1 MKQKWLKKSVLLIG
15 ILILFSVVML
25 VLDHSAKNGRETTE
39 HVPDISDTPVYV
51 ECVPNEPVEVKI
63 TMKEDLTI
71 SGLRVFLVNLS
82 SESRG
87 SLYVSMKDSGQ
98 NVFFEQT
105 LPVNT
110 IVPGEWFTVAGEA
123 ALTNGEI
130 YTVTFLP
137 DGCDPYFMQV
147 QETAAA
153 HMPFTQEVAV
163 NGQTA
168 ETGISMGVNSVTPV
182 ELTFGEI
189 FYYSVPFSVAALIV
203 SVLFVLLGRENI
215 FNLLGKIPAKEFFG
229 RFGND
234 LFLVLIFIF
243 SCMGVYA
250 EAYVKGV
257 YITSD
262 SAGYLREAVNIV
274 NGNGF
279 HYDGLA
285 GYDHWFANWP
295 VIYPVMIAGVMLVT
309 GMNAY
314 LASKIVTMIM
324 VGLIL
329 LVLRF
334 FYKNEAWI
342 YALCLLNFGF
352 VSLTYYTWSEIPFML
367 FLILFVMLFAKIV
380 SGNGDKKGEYIGL
393 GVAGLC
399 CFLTRYF
406 GIYVWIVTGGYI
418 LFYGY
423 MYYKKQE
430 KIYFRKAAGLTVTA
444 MISGI
449 LSMGYLLMNK
459 IMNGKASGVSR
470 TLWWDDYEVLT
481 DNLIQ
486 SLLTEICNVFSIA
499 IPDFMDAYPY
509 NLKVLLLIV
518 IIALL
523 AVFVKKTMKWES
535 VEAVMVAFG
544 VCYYVIF
551 IAIRYVS
558 SMDLFY
564 FRFFEPGSFLICL
577 GLFGALLPFVR
588 KKAGMPYLQTVIAV
602 FMVLSMATMI
612 QNEELD
618 GEQAYYHEL
627 TAQWDSVYEE
637 IPEKSVVIFSDLDFR
652 SSYYRPDV
660 IGGELRPEHTFEQI
674 KEMYAGSDYLCIKKE
689 YVQTMLES
697 GEYELT
703 TVEKLQEALDATE
716 QNISK
721 KLQDNMEYAI
731 INLRFAEK

>member
-1 MKQKWLKKSVLLIG
+1 MKLKWTKKIIILMGLL
-15 ILILFSVVML
+15 LVFSAVML
-25 VLDHSAKNGRETTE
+25 VLNHSAKNGRETTE
-39 HVPDISDTPVYV
+39 RIPDISDTPVYV
-51 ECVPNEPVEVKI
+51 ECVPGEPLEVNI
-63 TMKEDLTI
+63 AMKEDITI
-71 SGLRVFLVNLS
+71 SGLRVFLVNIS
-82 SESRG
+82 AESRG
-87 SLYVSMKDSGQ
+87 SLHVSMKDAAQ
-98 NVFFEQT
+98 NVLFEQT
-105 LPVNT
+105 IPVNT
-110 IVPGEWFTVAGEA
+110 IVPGEWFTISGEA
-123 ALTNGEI
+123 SLVNGEK

-137 DGCDPYFMQV
+137 DGSDPYFMQV
-147 QETAAA
+147 PETAAEDL
-153 HMPFTQEVAV
+153 PFIQEVSV
-163 NGQTA
+163 NSKPA
-168 ETGISMGVNSVTPV
+168 ETGISMGVNVVTPV

-189 FYYSVPFSVAALIV
+189 FYYSVPFSIAALIIA
-203 SVLFVLLGRENI
+203 VLFVLLGKEKI
-215 FNLLGKIPAKEFFG
+215 FAVLGRTGAKEFLG

-243 SCMGVYA
+243 SCMGIYA

-285 GYDHWFANWP
+285 GYDNWFANWP
-295 VIYPVMIAGVMLVT
+295 IIYPVMIAAVMFVT

-334 FYKNEAWI
+334 FYKKEAWI
-342 YALCLLNFGF
+342 YALCLLNLGF

-367 FLILFVMLFAKIV
+367 FLILFVMFFAKIV

-393 GVAGLC
+393 GIMGLC

-418 LFYGY
+418 LYYGY
-423 MYYKKQE
+423 RYYKSRE
-430 KIYFRKAAGLTVTA
+430 KLHFRKAALLTITA
-444 MISGI
+444 MVSGM

-459 IMNGKASGVSR
+459 IMNGRASGVSR

-486 SLLTEICNVFSIA
+486 SLLTEIFNVFSLQ
-499 IPDFMDAYPY
+499 IPDFMDSYPY
-509 NLKVLLLIV
+509 NLKVLLLLV
-518 IIALL
+518 IIAVL
-523 AVFVKKTMKWES
+523 AVFIKRTMKWETAES
-535 VEAVMVAFG
+535 VMVVFG

-564 FRFFEPGSFLICL
+564 FRFFEPASFLICL
-577 GLFGALLPFVR
+577 GVFGALLPYVR
-588 KKAGMPYLQTVIAV
+588 KKAGMPYLQALIAV
-602 FMVLSMATMI
+602 FMLLSMATMI

-618 GEQAYYHEL
+618 GEKAYYHEL
-627 TAQWDSVYEE
+627 TAQWEKAYEE
-637 IPEKSVVIFSDLDFR
+637 IPERSVVIFSDLDFR

-660 IGGELRPEHTFEQI
+660 IGGELRPEYTFEQI
-674 KEMYAGSDYLCIKKE
+674 KEMYAGSNYLCIKKE
-689 YVQTMLES
+689 YVHTMLES
-697 GEYELT
+697 GEYEST
-703 TVEKLQEALDATE
+703 TAAELQKALYGSD

-731 INLRFAEK
+731 INLRFSDK